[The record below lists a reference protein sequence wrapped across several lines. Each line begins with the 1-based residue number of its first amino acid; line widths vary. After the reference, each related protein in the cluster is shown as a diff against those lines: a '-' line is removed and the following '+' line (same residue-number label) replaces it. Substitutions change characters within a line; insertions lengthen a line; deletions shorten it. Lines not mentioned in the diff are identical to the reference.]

1 MEEIVMISI
10 ISCTIRQDCLENILQ
25 NFNRQ
30 IWEDKELIIILNKD
44 KMDIEKWKKEAEAY
58 PNISVFQLPE
68 STSLGECLNFGVQK
82 TKYPYVAK
90 FDDDDYYSPYYLK
103 HSMKAFEETNASVVG
118 KTTIYMYFKKQKLL
132 TEFNPNRFGGKF
144 ADNEGKYNNNLL
156 MGGTLIIKKSV
167 FNHVQFSNTNIAED
181 AAFCEACIHKG
192 FKIYSTAKENYVY
205 LRSGEPSD
213 HTWKVRNDTLLK
225 LCKEIAITDQFEQ
238 MIIKE

>member
-1 MEEIVMISI
+1 MVSI
-10 ISCTIRQDCLENILQ
+10 ISCTIRQDCLDNIFQ

-44 KMDIEKWKKEAEAY
+44 EMDIEIWEEEAEVY
-58 PNISVFQLPE
+58 PNVSVYQLPE
-68 STSLGECLNFGVQK
+68 SMTLGECLNFGAQK
-82 TKYPYVAK
+82 AKHPFVAK

-103 HSMKAFEETNASVVG
+103 HSMNAFEETNASVVG

-132 TEFNPNRFGGKF
+132 TEFNPNRFGGEL

-181 AAFCEACIHKG
+181 AAFCLACISQG
-192 FKIYSTAKENYVY
+192 FTLYSTTKENYVY
-205 LRSGEPSD
+205 LRSGEPND
-213 HTWKVRNDTLLK
+213 HTWQANNNTLLK
-225 LCKEIAITDQFEQ
+225 LCKVIANTEYYETLITKEFE
-238 MIIKE
+238 